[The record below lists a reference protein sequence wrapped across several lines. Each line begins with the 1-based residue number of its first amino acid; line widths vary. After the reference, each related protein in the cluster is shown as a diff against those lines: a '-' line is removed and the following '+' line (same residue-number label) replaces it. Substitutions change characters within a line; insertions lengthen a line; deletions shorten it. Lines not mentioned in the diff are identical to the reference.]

1 MFSIGSQMEN
11 FTDLR
16 EQIIKTRNL
25 KSRQKI
31 KGGTWHCM
39 KILRREKIDLK

>member
-25 KSRQKI
+25 RSKLKI
-31 KGGTWHCM
+31 KGDTWHCM
-39 KILRREKIDLK
+39 RILRREKIDLK

>member
-1 MFSIGSQMEN
+1 MFSIDSQMGN